1 VEVVTSTDVAITV
14 AAACGSSLV
23 LVDSEVVLV
32 AEAAAVE
39 ASEDSEAEVLV
50 AVVQGEIGKNTEG

>member
-1 VEVVTSTDVAITV
+1 
-14 AAACGSSLV
+14 V

-32 AEAAAVE
+32 AVAAAVE
-39 ASEDSEAEVLV
+39 DSEDSEAEVLV